1 MRWWNLL
8 NDALFDGKLQPPHD
22 IIVKA
27 FRNDYGFCRPMSKKG
42 KVVIGINSE
51 FDDRKTFITILAHEM
66 IHQWQWTEVGEMT
79 HGQTFWQWQPTIKR
93 VLGLP
98 LYESY

>member
-8 NDALFDGKLQPPHD
+8 NNALFDGKLIPPKK

-27 FRNDYGFCRPMSKKG
+27 FRNEHGWCNPLSKQG
-42 KVVIGINSE
+42 HVQLGINSE
-51 FDDRKTFITILAHEM
+51 FHDRKEFITILAHEM

-79 HGQTFWQWQPTIKR
+79 HGQTFWQWKPLLKR
-93 VLGLP
+93 VFNIP
-98 LYESY
+98 LNEKY